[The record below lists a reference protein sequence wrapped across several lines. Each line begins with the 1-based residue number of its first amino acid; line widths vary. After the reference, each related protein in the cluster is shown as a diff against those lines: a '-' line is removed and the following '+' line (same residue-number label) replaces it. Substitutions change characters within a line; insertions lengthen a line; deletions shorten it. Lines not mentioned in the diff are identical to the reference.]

1 MVRGL
6 LNAQKSS
13 LFIALAGV
21 LIYASSLRPSVKYL
35 DSLVPGVTF
44 IGLMA
49 VALVSLP
56 FLLSK
61 AWFRSIVVSPV
72 SWLSV
77 LVILGL
83 LTLFFYPLADG
94 LKTQMGGWDQD
105 DCLKLGIEN
114 LLQGQNPY
122 SDRSYFGNPCSPGFG
137 AFVIYLPFVVAGVF
151 SLAPIIWLGL
161 SHFVLT
167 LWVRDKT
174 QASLFFFVIASSP
187 MTLELL
193 VNGSDIVIMGLGI
206 VLSGLGVQF
215 ALRRGGLAVLGMAA
229 VLVGL
234 VASMRVNF
242 LLLVAVATVFV
253 FVKTRFG
260 GVFFGLAA
268 SVVSILPSTLIYL
281 SDPAGFTPLHL
292 VGKSQAIVPPALYVV
307 MALLTL
313 ASLFIGALLVM
324 RNRLDLVEFST
335 LVFAPHI
342 VFLSVSALV
351 FGGWDFFNWEAGHYL
366 YVLTPGLAYSV
377 AKIVSTRIKASEN
390 NSGI

>member
-1 MVRGL
+1 MVRGI
-6 LNAQKSS
+6 LNAHKPSF
-13 LFIALAGV
+13 FIAVAGV

-35 DSLVPGVTF
+35 DSLVPGVAF

-49 VALVSLP
+49 VALVALP

-61 AWFRSIVVSPV
+61 AWFRGIVMSPV

-77 LVILGL
+77 LAILGF

-137 AFVIYLPFVVAGVF
+137 AFVIYLPLVVAGVF

-161 SHFVLT
+161 SHFVVT
-167 LWVRDKT
+167 LWVQNKT

-215 ALRRGGLAVLGMAA
+215 ALRRGGLAVLSMAA

-242 LLLVAVATVFV
+242 LLLVAVAAVFV
-253 FVKTRFG
+253 FVKTRLG
-260 GVFFGLAA
+260 GVLFGLVA
-268 SVVSILPSTLIYL
+268 SMVAILPSTFLYL
-281 SDPAGFTPLHL
+281 SNPAGFTPLHL
-292 VGKSQAIVPPALYVV
+292 VGKSQAIVPPALYFV
-307 MALLTL
+307 MGLLTL
-313 ASLFIGALLVM
+313 ASLLIGALLVV
-324 RNRLDLVEFST
+324 RDKLDLVEFAT

-351 FGGWDFFNWEAGHYL
+351 FGGWDFFNWEAAHYL

-377 AKIVSTRIKASEN
+377 AKIVSNRIRASEY